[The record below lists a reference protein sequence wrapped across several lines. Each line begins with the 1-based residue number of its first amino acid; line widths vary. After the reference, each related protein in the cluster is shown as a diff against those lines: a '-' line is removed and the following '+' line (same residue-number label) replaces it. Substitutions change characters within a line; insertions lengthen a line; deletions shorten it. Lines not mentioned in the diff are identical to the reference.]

1 LRTIVENAGLKAV
14 LKLLKVQVI
23 LDTTQNMPISRKAE
37 NKSARYCVPLQCI
50 QPAALPKAVQQGRR
64 IPKSTM
70 YFGF

>member
-1 LRTIVENAGLKAV
+1 LRTIVENAGLAV

-23 LDTTQNMPISRKAE
+23 LDTMPKHADIAAAE